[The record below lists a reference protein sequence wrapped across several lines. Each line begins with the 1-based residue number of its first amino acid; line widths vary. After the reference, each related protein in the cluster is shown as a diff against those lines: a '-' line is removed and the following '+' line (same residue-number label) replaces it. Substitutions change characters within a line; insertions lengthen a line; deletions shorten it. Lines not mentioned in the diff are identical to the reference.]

1 MYQGEKTTL
10 RPVEQADLPLLESWT
25 NDLQVQGAFNT
36 FGLEGKQG
44 KQADFAKS
52 GFLGQD
58 QGMLLVIAEDKV
70 VGMVAYRPAIYGP
83 HRAAWAY
90 AIGVHIVPEA
100 RGQGLGAEA
109 QSLLASYLFDTY
121 PINRVEAETDVEN
134 VAEQRALEKAG
145 FQREGVLRGAQW
157 RAGAWHDLAV
167 FSKLRGE

>member
-1 MYQGEKTTL
+1 MHQGERVAL
-10 RPVEQADLPLLESWT
+10 RPVEQADLSLLEAWT
-25 NDLQVQGAFNT
+25 NNVEVQGPFNT

-52 GFLGQD
+52 GFLD
-58 QGMLLVIAEDKV
+58 ENQGMLLVMADDQV
-70 VGMVAYRPAIYGP
+70 VGMVAYRPAVYGP

-100 RGQGLGAEA
+100 RGQGYGAEA
-109 QSLLASYLFDTY
+109 QSLLADYLFATY

-134 VAEQRALEKAG
+134 EAEQRALEKAG

-157 RAGAWHDLAV
+157 RAGGWHDLAV
-167 FSKLRGE
+167 YSKLRGE

>member
-10 RPVEQADLPLLESWT
+10 RPVEQADLPVLESWT
-25 NDLQVQGAFNT
+25 NDLQVQGPFNI